1 MVNTRFV
8 TGARLD
14 YQTVKS
20 INRPFGLVR
29 LETLEMAQKIA
40 TVFGGTGFLAR
51 YIVPQLTKAGYRV
64 RIASRHPSKTRH
76 LMTQGD
82 VGQIQ
87 AVYAP
92 IQDAQAVA
100 AAVEGADVVIN
111 LVGLLFESGKG
122 QTFEATMVDG
132 AGNVASAASKAGAS
146 AVVHVSAIGADH
158 GSSSE
163 YARCKAQ
170 GEDAVLRGFPKAT
183 ILRPSIVVGPEDGF
197 FNRFG
202 GMPVVP
208 LIGGGKT
215 KFQPICVGDVAEA
228 VMSAIN
234 SGSAKGKI
242 YEIAGPNVYS
252 FKELMDLMQSV
263 TLSKAPQ
270 VHVPW
275 GVAELI
281 GLVGS
286 LAPVPPLTRDQV
298 KLLRSDNVADG
309 SKPGAE
315 DLGVDTAPIESILP
329 TYLVRFRNG
338 GQYAE
343 A

>member
-1 MVNTRFV
+1 
-8 TGARLD
+8 
-14 YQTVKS
+14 
-20 INRPFGLVR
+20 
-29 LETLEMAQKIA
+29 MAQKIA

-51 YIVPQLTKAGYRV
+51 YIVPKLTKAGYRV
-64 RIASRHPSKTRH
+64 RIASRHPSKARH

-92 IQDAQAVA
+92 IQDAKAVA
-100 AAVEGADVVIN
+100 AAVDGADVVIN

-122 QTFEATMVDG
+122 QSFEATMTTG
-132 AGNVASAASKAGAS
+132 AGTVAGAAARAGAS
-146 AVVHVSAIGADH
+146 AMVHISAIGADH
-158 GSSSE
+158 RSAST

-202 GMPVVP
+202 GMPAVP

-215 KFQPICVGDVAEA
+215 RFQPICVGDVAAA
-228 VMSAIN
+228 VMAAVNDSSAQ
-234 SGSAKGKI
+234 GKTF
-242 YEIAGPNVYS
+242 EIAGPNIYS
-252 FKELMDLMQSV
+252 FKDMMRLMQSV
-263 TLSKAPQ
+263 TLSKAPM

-281 GLVGS
+281 GLAGS
-286 LAPVPPLTRDQV
+286 LLPVPPLTRDQV
-298 KLLRSDNVADG
+298 KLLRVDNVADD
-309 SKPGAE
+309 SLPGAAA
-315 DLGVDTAPIESILP
+315 LGVDTAPIESILP